1 MKCLTSL
8 CSVLIVGIL
17 IAFGGNALGDSSV
30 INHDVHPSS
39 DKSPRKNYVE
49 DIKEAMLK
57 YIAAQADAD
66 GIFHLRDDKTG
77 EMLAL
82 RFVKIHDPVRKI
94 NSSTYFACTDFH
106 VAGEPKKL
114 FDLDFWM
121 NPVTGELTIYDTK
134 IHKEPR
140 KSLLYGWYKQPRYTF
155 VNDRVISLY

>member
-1 MKCLTSL
+1 MKSLVTLATSL
-8 CSVLIVGIL
+8 IIGVLIS
-17 IAFGGNALGDSSV
+17 FGGNAFADSSV
-30 INHDVHPSS
+30 KNHDVHPSS
-39 DKSPRKNYVE
+39 DKAPRKYYVE

-57 YIAAQADAD
+57 HISAKADVD

-94 NSSTYFACTDFH
+94 NNSTYFACTDFH
-106 VAGEPKKL
+106 VVGEPKKL
-114 FDLDFWM
+114 FDIDFWM
-121 NPVTGELTIYDTK
+121 NPVTGELKIYDTK
-134 IHKEPR
+134 VHKEPR